1 LTSAAALPR
10 CERRQ
15 TVELMR
21 LQCSVISKESLPW
34 PEAMARKLHIHYPGV
49 MHDVRNR
56 GDQREALFGVGPPR
70 MSGSMSATGEENR
83 QVQSEAQGSLE
94 T

>member
-1 LTSAAALPR
+1 MVRNLRS
-10 CERRQ
+10 Q
-15 TVELMR
+15 F
-21 LQCSVISKESLPW
+21 
-34 PEAMARKLHIHYPGV
+34 PGV
-49 MHDVRNR
+49 VYDVTNR